1 MNPPDPAH
9 HTEQEPQM
17 LQTLIAL
24 GLLLTGFI
32 VADWVQ
38 LNGGGWIIGIIY
50 LVIFTPVLIR
60 EVVRLV
66 RK

>member
-1 MNPPDPAH
+1 
-9 HTEQEPQM
+9 M

-32 VADWVQ
+32 VADWIQ
-38 LNGGGWIIGIIY
+38 LNGAGWIIGTIY
-50 LVIFTPVLIR
+50 LIIFTPVLIR

>member
-1 MNPPDPAH
+1 
-9 HTEQEPQM
+9 M

-32 VADWVQ
+32 VADWIQ
-38 LNGGGWIIGIIY
+38 LNGAGWIIGAIY

-60 EVVRLV
+60 EIIRTV